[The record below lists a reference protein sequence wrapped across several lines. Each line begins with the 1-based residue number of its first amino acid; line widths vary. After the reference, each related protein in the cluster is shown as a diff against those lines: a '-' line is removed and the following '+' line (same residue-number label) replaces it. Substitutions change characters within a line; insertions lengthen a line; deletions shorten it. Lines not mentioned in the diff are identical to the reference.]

1 MDSPSGLLWCLS
13 VKGSV
18 HHWREKWATSAVHW
32 LSSTLPPPNKTRSSW
47 TTWRENS
54 TYSSLRLLFFLLF
67 LTFHFIYTFL
77 RSRSLQK
84 FTHLQAELQCAFVQ
98 KVHILYIYVHSLKH
112 TFSLWSMYSH
122 IQTHTSSSSLPSF
135 SPHCS
140 AGEPA
145 LTWLTKIPVPFPPT
159 IVISSARLALLYF
172 GVAGGLEDGEWGGI
186 LKNGM
191 VCSNW

>member
-13 VKGSV
+13 VEGSV

-32 LSSTLPPPNKTRSSW
+32 LSNTLPPPNKTRSSW

-54 TYSSLRLLFFLLF
+54 TYSSLR
-67 LTFHFIYTFL
+67 FIYFFAL
-77 RSRSLQK
+77 SYVPFYLHFFAIK
-84 FTHLQAELQCAFVQ
+84 DLAEIHTSAGRTAMCIGP
-98 KVHILYIYVHSLKH
+98 KRTYIYVHSLKH

-186 LKNGM
+186 LKDGM